1 MTGLLLVLALGTGVA
16 AFWLTGRVRHY
27 AIARDL
33 LDHPNQRSSHVTA
46 TPRGGGMAIVVTT
59 IAALLLA
66 GALDLLPWRVIWAFT
81 TAGTLVAAIGFID
94 DHGHLARRWRLLAH
108 LVAAAGV
115 LAGLGWLPP
124 LPVFGSTLEP
134 GWAGQVLAVLYVAWL
149 INLTNFMDGIDGIA
163 AVEVVSVCLAAVL
176 LQVATVPGTTLAVT
190 PVILS
195 AATLGF
201 LAWNWPPARIFMG
214 DGGSG
219 FLGLMLA
226 ALSLHAAAT
235 APELFWSWVILLGVF
250 ITDATVTLVRRL
262 ARGDTVYEAH
272 RTHAYQHAAQRWRA
286 HRPVTL
292 AVAAVNL
299 CWLFPI
305 ARLVATGAL
314 PGPIGIAVAYV
325 PLAAAAFWL
334 GAGAPP
340 RPRARA
346 EAPNV

>member
-1 MTGLLLVLALGTGVA
+1 MTALLLVMALGTGVA

-46 TPRGGGMAIVVTT
+46 TPRGGGMAIVMTT

-66 GALDLLPWRVIWAFT
+66 GALGLLPWRDVWAFT
-81 TAGTLVAAIGFID
+81 AGGALVAAIGFVD
-94 DHGHLARRWRLLAH
+94 DHGHLARRWRLLVH
-108 LVAAAGV
+108 LLAAVWLLTCFG
-115 LAGLGWLPP
+115 GLPP
-124 LPVFGSTLEP
+124 LPVFGSAVDL
-134 GWAGQVLAVLYVAWL
+134 GWVGQVLAVLYVAWL

-163 AVEVVSVCLAAVL
+163 AVEVISVCLAAVL
-176 LQVATVPGTTLAVT
+176 LQLPALPGANLAVA
-190 PVILS
+190 PVILA

-201 LAWNWPPARIFMG
+201 LAWNWPPARVFMG

-219 FLGLMLA
+219 FLGLMFA
-226 ALSLHAAAT
+226 ALSLQAAAA
-235 APELFWSWVILLGVF
+235 APALFWSWVILLGVF
-250 ITDATVTLVRRL
+250 ITDATVTLARRL
-262 ARGDTVYEAH
+262 ARGDRVYEAH

-292 AVAAVNL
+292 AVGALNI

-305 ARLVATGAL
+305 ARLVAVGSL
-314 PGPIGIAVAYV
+314 PGPIGIALAYA
-325 PLAAAAFWL
+325 PLAAAAVWL

-340 RPRARA
+340 LPPAGA
-346 EAPNV
+346 KSTNV